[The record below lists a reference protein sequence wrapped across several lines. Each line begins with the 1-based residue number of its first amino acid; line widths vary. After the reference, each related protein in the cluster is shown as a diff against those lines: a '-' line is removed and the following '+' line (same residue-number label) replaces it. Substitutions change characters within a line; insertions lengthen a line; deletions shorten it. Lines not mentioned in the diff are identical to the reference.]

1 MTQNTGHK
9 TNSLAENPKV
19 SKTLKK
25 KNSNTRNQTHCYNN
39 EEIKIKR
46 GKTC

>member
-25 KNSNTRNQTHCYNN
+25 KTVIQ
-39 EEIKIKR
+39 EIRLTVIIMKR
-46 GKTC
+46 LK

>member
-25 KNSNTRNQTHCYNN
+25 TVIQ
-39 EEIKIKR
+39 EIRLTVIIMKR
-46 GKTC
+46 LK

>member
-25 KNSNTRNQTHCYNN
+25 TSNTRNQTHCYNN